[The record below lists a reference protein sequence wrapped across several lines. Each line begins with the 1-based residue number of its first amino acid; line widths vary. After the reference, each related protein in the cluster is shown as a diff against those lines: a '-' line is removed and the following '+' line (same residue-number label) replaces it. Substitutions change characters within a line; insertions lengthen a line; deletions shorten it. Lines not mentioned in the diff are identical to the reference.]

1 MSPLIKGQAKVKAV
15 SGEVLAARAE
25 ALRDA
30 LWQGGEQLDPLA
42 RERAEAVLKKVTER
56 IELVGGHTVVALA
69 GATGSGKSSL
79 FNAVVGAEVARAG
92 AKRPMTSTPT
102 AAIWGEEPASELL
115 DWLGVSNRHRV
126 EGGSASDLDGLVLL
140 DLPDFDSREAAHRE
154 ESRRVLELA
163 DVFVWVTDPQKY
175 ADAIL
180 HEDYVAALNDYDAVM
195 VAVLNQVD
203 RLSEA
208 GREQCASDLGRLL
221 RADGIANPQVISTSV
236 KDGTGIDELHHRLH
250 VAVSSAEAAR
260 HRLAADLTTTARELK
275 RSVGGTEAD
284 IDQRSEQELVVALA
298 RAAGVPTVVDAV
310 RRDFVMEALAQT
322 GWPFSR
328 WMRAFKPAP
337 LKRLR
342 LDKTGEAPDFTE
354 ADIRAVLGRS
364 SLPPPTPAAR
374 AAVDLATRR
383 VGEQSS
389 EWLPSRWADAVADA
403 AVPSADD
410 LGDSLDQAVVRTP
423 LRDKRP
429 MWWTVV
435 GLLQNL
441 FALAV
446 IVGAV
451 WLIAAAVVAWLQL
464 PPLPTAKVGP
474 FATPL
479 LLVAG
484 GLILGLV
491 LAAVARAA
499 ARAGAKRRAALIE
512 RRLHESIREV
522 ADERVLDPV
531 RGVLTRHANTRHLL
545 EQARG

>member
-1 MSPLIKGQAKVKAV
+1 MSPLIKGRSKVTAV
-15 SGEVLAARAE
+15 SGEVVAARAE

-30 LWQGGEQLDPLA
+30 LWQGGDELDPLA
-42 RERAEAVLKKVTER
+42 RERAEVVLTKVTER
-56 IELVGGHTVVALA
+56 IELVGSHTVVALA

-102 AAIWGEEPASELL
+102 AAIWGDEPATELL
-115 DWLGVSNRHRV
+115 DWLAVPNRHQV
-126 EGGSASDLDGLVLL
+126 EGSAGSDLDGLVLL
-140 DLPDFDSREAAHRE
+140 DLPDFDSRETAHRD

-203 RLSEA
+203 RLPPE
-208 GREQCASDLGRLL
+208 GRDQCASDLARLL
-221 RADGIANPQVISTSV
+221 RADGIANPQVIATSV
-236 KDGTGIDELHHRLH
+236 KDGAGIDELRHRLH

-260 HRLAADLTTTARELK
+260 HRLAADLTTTARDLK
-275 RSVGGTEAD
+275 RSVGGTEVD
-284 IDQRSEQELVVALA
+284 IDQRAEQDLVVALA

-310 RRDFVMEALAQT
+310 RRDFAMEALART

-328 WMRAFKPAP
+328 WMRAFRPAP

-342 LDKTGEAPDFTE
+342 LDKSGEAPDFTE
-354 ADIRAVLGRS
+354 ADVRAVLGRS

-389 EWLPSRWADAVADA
+389 EWLPSRWADAVADV
-403 AVPSADD
+403 AVPSSDD
-410 LGDSLDQAVVRTP
+410 LGDALDQAVVRTP
-423 LRDKRP
+423 LRDRRP
-429 MWWTVV
+429 TWWTVL
-435 GLLQNL
+435 GLVQNL
-441 FALAV
+441 LALAV
-446 IVGAV
+446 VVGAL
-451 WLIAAAVVAWLQL
+451 WLVAAAVLAWLQL
-464 PPLPTAKVGP
+464 PPLPTVKIGP
-474 FATPL
+474 FATPFL
-479 LLVAG
+479 LIVVGLV
-484 GLILGLV
+484 LGLL

-499 ARAGAKRRAALIE
+499 ARAGAQRRAALIE

-531 RGVLTRHANTRHLL
+531 RGVLTRHANTRQLL